1 MAALPFVDF
10 SLRDGVLVTENNHP
24 DSRFGIVL
32 GVREG
37 RLYLA
42 RLCMLLRAAFGD
54 LTAKAPIFLVPSDK
68 KEGTTRFGDWC
79 EVVAAWVQKRHIAR
93 MRTAL
98 GIGRDSYLSVWDN
111 GVELQFYFYPELL
124 APAVTE
130 IITEEAPQAIDIPL
144 ELHTIVGTMS
154 NIKPI
159 SDRVFLEPMEED
171 RMTKSGIVLPDSAEK
186 ERPVKGRVLAVGMG
200 KLNDNGGRNPMSVKV
215 GDVVLFKKYGPDE
228 IELEGKKYLVA
239 EESDILAVLEA

>member
-1 MAALPFVDF
+1 MALPFIDF
-10 SLRDGVLVTENNHP
+10 SLQDGLLVTENNH
-24 DSRFGIVL
+24 SNSHFGIVL

-42 RLCMLLRAAFGD
+42 RLYMLFMAAFGYF
-54 LTAKAPIFLVPSDK
+54 TIKSPIFLVPSDK
-68 KEGTTRFGDWC
+68 NEGNTRFGNWC
-79 EVVAAWVQKRHIAR
+79 EAVAAWVQKRGISR

-98 GIGRDSYLSVWDN
+98 GISRDSYLSVWDN
-111 GVELQFYFYPELL
+111 GVELQFYFYPELVL
-124 APAVTE
+124 PT
-130 IITEEAPQAIDIPL
+130 IIESIPQAIDIPL

-186 ERPVKGRVLAVGMG
+186 ERPIKGRVLAVGIG
-200 KLNDNGGRNPMSVKV
+200 KRNDTGGLNAMSVKV

-239 EESDILAVLEA
+239 EESDILAVLES